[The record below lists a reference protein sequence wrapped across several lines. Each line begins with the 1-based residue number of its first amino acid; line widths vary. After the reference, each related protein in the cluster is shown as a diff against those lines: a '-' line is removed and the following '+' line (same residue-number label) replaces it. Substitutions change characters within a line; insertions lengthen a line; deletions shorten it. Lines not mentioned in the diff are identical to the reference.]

1 MAVGKDSVKVFI
13 DTASLSGLNQ
23 VRLGFLES
31 GNPKKFA
38 AMLQLATLN
47 AARTMVK
54 PVKAKAPS
62 RTGRLKGAVAARKGR
77 FNKPSAVVGVKA
89 GASRGDSKG
98 AWYRWF
104 VISGHKVKG
113 SQASIGRASNPV
125 MSWSEVAAGV
135 SYAERKA
142 KAGSSGKGRVPAN
155 NFVVE
160 ATQNSSVQDKATSTI
175 TNTVVAY
182 LEGKIKYRK
191 GRG

>member
-1 MAVGKDSVKVFI
+1 MAVGKDSVKVYV
-13 DTASLSGLNQ
+13 DTKSLSGLNQ

-31 GNPKKFA
+31 GNPRKFA

-62 RTGRLKGAVAARKGR
+62 RTGRLKGAVAARKWR

-125 MSWSEVAAGV
+125 MSWAEVAAGV